1 MKATNNTA
9 RYLRNAAL
17 VCTAPLIGLA
27 YVVALPFIGLVAG
40 LWLAAKAFAAHWTTT
55 ARWMRNAALFLIA
68 PLVGLAYAFAF
79 PFVGAGLLVWRATR
93 VVA

>member
-1 MKATNNTA
+1 MKATNYNAIKNT
-9 RYLRNAAL
+9 AL
-17 VCTAPLIGLA
+17 VCTVPLIGLA
-27 YVVALPFIGLVAG
+27 YVIALPFIGLVTG
-40 LWLAAKAFAAHWTTT
+40 LWLAARAFAAHWTAT